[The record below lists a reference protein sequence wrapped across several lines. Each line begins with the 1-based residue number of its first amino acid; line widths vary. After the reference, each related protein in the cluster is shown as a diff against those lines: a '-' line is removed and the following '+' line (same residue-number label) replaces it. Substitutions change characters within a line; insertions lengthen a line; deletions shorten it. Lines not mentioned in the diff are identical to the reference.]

1 MKFQRFLA
9 TAVAMLLVGTL
20 VFSLGGCGTETVTLN
35 ISAAASMTDA
45 LNEINELYKAEHSNV
60 SILTNYTSSGN
71 LQTQIENG
79 APADVFISAAPKQM
93 NTLEEKDLILKETR
107 RDLLTNKVVLITP
120 KENELGIDDFMDL
133 TGSGVKKVALG
144 DPEFVPVGAYG
155 KQCLEELDI
164 WSEVQ
169 PKLILCSDVRQV
181 LSYVENGNVDA
192 GIVYSTDA
200 AISQSVKVVAD
211 GPDAINSTIVYPV
224 AVVEYSKL
232 QAEAKEY
239 IDFLFSSK
247 AQEVLEKYGFS
258 PLGK

>member
-1 MKFQRFLA
+1 M
-9 TAVAMLLVGTL
+9 
-20 VFSLGGCGTETVTLN
+20 
-35 ISAAASMTDA
+35 
-45 LNEINELYKAEHSNV
+45 
-60 SILTNYTSSGN
+60 
-71 LQTQIENG
+71 
-79 APADVFISAAPKQM
+79 
-93 NTLEEKDLILKETR
+93 
-107 RDLLTNKVVLITP
+107 
-120 KENELGIDDFMDL
+120 
-133 TGSGVKKVALG
+133 
-144 DPEFVPVGAYG
+144 
-155 KQCLEELDI
+155 
-164 WSEVQ
+164 
-169 PKLILCSDVRQV
+169 RQV

>member
-20 VFSLGGCGTETVTLN
+20 VFSLGGCGTEAVTLN

-45 LNEINELYKAEHSNV
+45 LDEINELYKAEHSNV

-93 NTLEEKDLILKETR
+93 NTLEEKGLILKETR

-133 TGSGVKKVALG
+133 IGSGVEKVALG

-155 KQCLEELDI
+155 KQCLEELGI
-164 WSEVQ
+164 WDEIHD
-169 PKLILCSDVRQV
+169 LILCSDVRQV